1 MRTGLMSVAGVVGAA
16 VIAWSCAGILPHD
29 DCLDYG
35 TCTGLAAE
43 GGPGGEAGG
52 GDGGGEGGVVIPTT
66 CDLTKSAKDSP
77 DCVDDGV
84 GIFASPAGDDTAP
97 GTKLKPVRSITKAV
111 ELATAATK
119 PRVYLCAGTYNDS
132 VEVKTPI
139 SIFGGFTCTP
149 PGDWKNTGAGV
160 TWNATK
166 PDFALRISGV
176 GSKVF
181 VDDVEIDAKDGTT
194 PGESSIAV
202 FVADSAEVAFERV
215 VINSGKGIAGATK
228 QKKSA
233 AANAAKGSPAAN
245 PLGGDGAKN
254 VCADGDSTG
263 GKGGTIGQ
271 DNALPGEPQAV
282 GGGSAGKPVT
292 SCVGGGSGGTG
303 ALGAVGPNGGAIAI
317 RGTLTAAGWKPMP
330 GNSGNPGSKA
340 QGGGGGGARAGAG
353 GGGGAGGCGGE
364 GGGGGG
370 GGGASIAIG
379 AISSKITLTA
389 SRVNSAAS
397 GNGGDA
403 AGGQPGQPHGGG
415 GAGGTGVPDDGCPG
429 GQGGEGGNGGAGGGG
444 AGGIS
449 TPILYKGALP
459 TMTDTTL
466 TKGTAGTKGHGGD
479 AVGPDGPDGD
489 AQDTIKAD

>member
-1 MRTGLMSVAGVVGAA
+1 MRTGVISVAGVVGAA

-52 GDGGGEGGVVIPTT
+52 GDGGGEGGVVIPAT

-132 VEVKTPI
+132 VEVKTPV

-181 VDDVEIDAKDGTT
+181 VDDVEIDAKDGSA

-215 VINSGKGIAGATK
+215 VII
-228 QKKSA
+228 
-233 AANAAKGSPAAN
+233 AAKGITGTTSTKASAKTNASKGGAAVNPA
-245 PLGGDGAKN
+245 GGTGAKN
-254 VCADGDSTG
+254 MCVDGDSTG
-263 GKGGTIGQ
+263 GVGGTIGVN
-271 DNALPGEPQAV
+271 NATAGEPQALGAGQPGAI
-282 GGGSAGKPVT
+282 GGDCAGAGAGKAGATGASGDLALAT
-292 SCVGGGSGGTG
+292 STRGKLTSMLWTPTGGASGG
-303 ALGAVGPNGGAIAI
+303 
-317 RGTLTAAGWKPMP
+317 P
-330 GNSGNPGSKA
+330 GKKA

-353 GGGGAGGCGGE
+353 GGGGAGGCGGD

-370 GGGASIAIG
+370 GGGASIA
-379 AISSKITLTA
+379 AVVVASKVTFATSKLSSALA
-389 SRVNSAAS
+389 
-397 GNGGDA
+397 GDGGGG

-449 TPILYKGALP
+449 TPILYKGTLP

-466 TKGTAGTKGHGGD
+466 TKGTAGTKGRGGD
-479 AVGPDGPDGD
+479 AIGPDGLDGD
-489 AQDTIKAD
+489 AQDTIMAN

>member
-1 MRTGLMSVAGVVGAA
+1 MRTGLISVAGVVGAA

-35 TCTGLAAE
+35 TCTGLAPE
-43 GGPGGEAGG
+43 GGPGGEGG
-52 GDGGGEGGVVIPTT
+52 TGDGGGEGGVVIPAT

-132 VEVKTPI
+132 VEVKSPV

-160 TWNATK
+160 TWHATK
-166 PDFALRISGV
+166 PDYALRLSGV

-181 VDDVEIDAKDGTT
+181 VDDVEIDAKDGAA

-215 VINSGKGIAGATK
+215 VINAGKGVAGATK
-228 QKKSA
+228 QKASA
-233 AANAAKGSPAAN
+233 KTNATKGSPAAN
-245 PLGGDGAKN
+245 PNGGPGAKN
-254 VCADGDSTG
+254 MCPDGDSTG
-263 GKGGTIGQ
+263 GTGGTIGSDDATVGQ
-271 DNALPGEPQAV
+271 PQALGAGQAGV
-282 GGGSAGKPVT
+282 ASQACTGTGGGKPGAGGANGDPGASMTVRGALTSGAWKSSDGSTGSAGK
-292 SCVGGGSGGTG
+292 
-303 ALGAVGPNGGAIAI
+303 
-317 RGTLTAAGWKPMP
+317 R
-330 GNSGNPGSKA
+330 A
-340 QGGGGGGARAGAG
+340 QGGGGGGSRAGAG

-364 GGGGGG
+364 GGAGGG
-370 GGGASIAIG
+370 GGGASIAVAIIAAKATFVGSQLHSAG
-379 AISSKITLTA
+379 AGA
-389 SRVNSAAS
+389 
-397 GNGGDA
+397 GGDG
-403 AGGQPGQPHGGG
+403 AGGQPGQPFGGG
-415 GAGGTGVPDDGCPG
+415 GAGGTGAPTDGCPG
-429 GQGGEGGNGGAGGGG
+429 GDGGTGGNGGAGGGG

-449 TPILYKGALP
+449 TPILYKGTLP
-459 TMTDTTL
+459 TTTDTTL
-466 TKGTAGTKGHGGD
+466 TKGTAGVKGHGGD
-479 AVGPDGPDGD
+479 GIGPDGLDGD
-489 AQDTIKAD
+489 AQDTIMAN